1 MLRSPWQT
9 APEPCRPATIVLD
22 FDGTLTD
29 ADAHAPAFHEASGR
43 ELAHR
48 LGWDESTLR
57 QEWQRARAAVAGLPS
72 DAAWIVDGYG
82 VCPAT
87 ADPYLI
93 ANSVTQLLLS
103 EHRPGLG
110 SAALTAGVL
119 EVHRAAYRLV
129 PPPFRPE
136 ARSVLEEL
144 CAGGYHVRVV
154 TNSHT
159 EAVARMLDALSFRGR
174 HQVIVRGDA
183 GKFSV
188 CGSAAADARFESL
201 PQVLEWQEL
210 GRAIHLRR
218 GRYFDLLRA
227 TWDET
232 GTDPG
237 STLVVGDVFE
247 LDLALPAALG
257 THVHLVTRA
266 GTPFYE
272 QRLALKLARGDA
284 DARLTAILERAR
296 GDQRA
301 GEAPPGSPRPV
312 TR

>member
-1 MLRSPWQT
+1 MLRSPLQT
-9 APEPCRPATIVLD
+9 APEPCRPVTIVLD

-48 LGWDESTLR
+48 LDWDDSTLR
-57 QEWQRARAAVAGLPS
+57 REWQRARAVVAGLPS
-72 DAAWIVDGYG
+72 SAAWMVDGRG

-93 ANSVTQLLLS
+93 ANSVTRLLLC
-103 EHRPGLG
+103 EHRPGLAN
-110 SAALTAGVL
+110 AALTAGVL
-119 EVHRAAYRLV
+119 EVHRAAYQRV
-129 PPPFRPE
+129 PPPFRPQ

-144 CAGGYHVRVV
+144 CAGGYHLRVV
-154 TNSHT
+154 TNSHAQ
-159 EAVARMLDALSFRGR
+159 AVARMLDSLSFTGR
-174 HQVIVRGDA
+174 QQVIVRGDA

-201 PQVLEWQEL
+201 PEAAEWPGV
-210 GRAIHLRR
+210 GRPVYLRR
-218 GRYFDLLRA
+218 GRYFDLLRE

-232 GTDPG
+232 GTDPA

-247 LDLALPAALG
+247 LDLAMPAALG

-266 GTPFYE
+266 GTMPHE
-272 QRLALKLARGDA
+272 ERLARRMARGDA
-284 DARLTAILERAR
+284 DGRLTAILERVR
-296 GDQRA
+296 G
-301 GEAPPGSPRPV
+301 
-312 TR
+312 

>member
-1 MLRSPWQT
+1 MLRSPLQT
-9 APEPCRPATIVLD
+9 AAEPCRPATIVLD

-29 ADAHAPAFHEASGR
+29 ADAHAPDFYEASGR
-43 ELAHR
+43 ELARR
-48 LGWDESTLR
+48 LGWDDSTLR
-57 QEWQRARAAVAGLPS
+57 QEWQRARAMVAGLPS
-72 DAAWIVDGYG
+72 TAAWTVDDRG

-93 ANSVTQLLLS
+93 ANSVTRLLLS
-103 EHRPGLG
+103 EHRPGLA
-110 SAALTAGVL
+110 SAALTAGVF
-119 EVHRAAYRLV
+119 EVHRAAYQRV

-154 TNSHT
+154 TNTHT
-159 EAVARMLDALSFRGR
+159 QAVTGLLDSLSFTGR

-188 CGSAAADARFESL
+188 CGSATPDARFESL
-201 PQVLEWQEL
+201 PEVVEWPEL
-210 GRAIHLRR
+210 GRVIHLRR

-232 GTDPG
+232 GTEPA

-247 LDLALPAALG
+247 LDLAMPVALG

-266 GTPFYE
+266 GTMLHE
-272 QRLALKLARGDA
+272 QRLARKMARGDA
-284 DARLTAILERAR
+284 AADLTAILERLR
-296 GDQRA
+296 GIRRD
-301 GEAPPGSPRPV
+301 
-312 TR
+312 

>member
-1 MLRSPWQT
+1 MLRSPLQT
-9 APEPCRPATIVLD
+9 GPEPCRPATIVLD

-48 LGWDESTLR
+48 LAWDDATLR
-57 QEWQRARAAVAGLPS
+57 REWRRAHDVVAAFPLG
-72 DAAWIVDGYG
+72 AAWIVDGRG

-87 ADPYLI
+87 ADPYLV
-93 ANSVTQLLLS
+93 ANSVAQLLLS

-119 EVHRAAYRLV
+119 EVHRAAYQRV

-136 ARSVLEEL
+136 ARGVLEEL

-154 TNSHT
+154 TNSQT
-159 EAVARMLDALSFRGR
+159 QAVAGMLDSLSFRGR
-174 HQVIVRGDA
+174 QQVIVRGDA

-188 CGSAAADARFESL
+188 CGSATADARFDSL
-201 PQVLEWQEL
+201 PEVVEWQEV
-210 GRAIHLRR
+210 GRPIHLRR
-218 GRYFDLLRA
+218 GRYFDLLRSI
-227 TWDET
+227 WDET
-232 GTDPG
+232 ATDPA

-247 LDLALPAALG
+247 LDLAMPAALG

-266 GTPFYE
+266 GAPIQE
-272 QRLALKLARGDA
+272 RQLARKLARGDA
-284 DARLTAILERAR
+284 DAQLTAVLERVR
-296 GDQRA
+296 G
-301 GEAPPGSPRPV
+301 
-312 TR
+312 

>member
-1 MLRSPWQT
+1 MLRSPLQT

-29 ADAHAPAFHEASGR
+29 ADAHAPAFYEASGR

-48 LGWDESTLR
+48 LEWGDSRLR
-57 QEWQRARAAVAGLPS
+57 HEWRRARATVAGLPS
-72 DAAWIVDGYG
+72 TTAWIVDGHG

-119 EVHRAAYRLV
+119 EVHRAAYQRV

-144 CAGGYHVRVV
+144 CAGGYHLRVV
-154 TNSHT
+154 TNSDT
-159 EAVARMLDALSFRGR
+159 QAVAGMLDSLSFRGR
-174 HQVIVRGDA
+174 HTVIVRGDA

-188 CGSAAADARFESL
+188 CGSAATDARFEAL
-201 PQVLEWQEL
+201 PEVVEWQEV

-247 LDLALPAALG
+247 LDLAMPAALG

-266 GTPFYE
+266 GTLIHE
-272 QRLALKLARGDA
+272 QQLAQKLARGDA
-284 DARLTAILERAR
+284 DARLTAILDRVR
-296 GDQRA
+296 G
-301 GEAPPGSPRPV
+301 
-312 TR
+312 

>member
-1 MLRSPWQT
+1 MLRSPSQT

-48 LGWDESTLR
+48 LGWDDSTLR
-57 QEWQRARAAVAGLPS
+57 QEWRRARAAVAGLPA

-93 ANSVTQLLLS
+93 ANSVTRLLLS

-110 SAALTAGVL
+110 AAALTAGVL
-119 EVHRAAYRLV
+119 EVHRAAYERV

-136 ARSVLEEL
+136 ARGVLEEL

-154 TNSHT
+154 TNSRT
-159 EAVARMLDALSFRGR
+159 QTAARMLDSLAFTDRDKVSV
-174 HQVIVRGDA
+174 HGDA

-188 CGSAAADARFESL
+188 CRSTGADARFESL
-201 PQVLEWQEL
+201 PQVVEWQEV
-210 GRAIHLRR
+210 GRAVYLRR

-227 TWDET
+227 IWDET
-232 GTDPG
+232 GTDPE

-247 LDLALPAALG
+247 LDLAMPAALG

-266 GTPFYE
+266 GTPSHE
-272 QRLALKLARGDA
+272 QRLARRMARGDA
-284 DARLTAILERAR
+284 SARLTAVLERVR
-296 GDQRA
+296 
-301 GEAPPGSPRPV
+301 S
-312 TR
+312 

>member
-1 MLRSPWQT
+1 MFRSPAQT
-9 APEPCRPATIVLD
+9 TAEPCRPATIVLD

-29 ADAHAPAFHEASGR
+29 ADAHAPLFHEASGQ
-43 ELAHR
+43 ELAQR
-48 LGWDESTLR
+48 LGWDDSTLR
-57 QEWQRARAAVAGLPS
+57 REWQRALAVVADLPS
-72 DAAWIVDGYG
+72 SAAWMVDGRG
-82 VCPAT
+82 VCPAA

-93 ANSVTQLLLS
+93 ANSVTQLLFS
-103 EHRPGLG
+103 EHRPGLAG
-110 SAALTAGVL
+110 AALTASVL
-119 EVHRAAYRLV
+119 EVHRAAYQRV

-136 ARSVLEEL
+136 ARSLLEEL
-144 CAGGYHVRVV
+144 CAGAFHVRVV

-159 EAVARMLDALSFRGR
+159 QAVAGMLDALSFTGR
-174 HQVIVRGDA
+174 RQVIVRGDA

-201 PQVLEWQEL
+201 PEVVDWQEM

-232 GTDPG
+232 GTDPE

-247 LDLALPAALG
+247 LDLAMPAALG

-266 GTPFYE
+266 GTMPGE
-272 QRLALKLARGDA
+272 ERLARRLARGDA
-284 DARLTAILERAR
+284 GARLAAILERVR
-296 GDQRA
+296 G
-301 GEAPPGSPRPV
+301 
-312 TR
+312 

>member
-1 MLRSPWQT
+1 MFRSSSQT
-9 APEPCRPATIVLD
+9 AAEPCRPATIVLD

-43 ELAHR
+43 ELARR
-48 LGWDESTLR
+48 LGWDGSTLR
-57 QEWQRARAAVAGLPS
+57 QEWRRARAAVAEFPS
-72 DAAWIVDGYG
+72 TAAWMVDGRG

-93 ANSVTQLLLS
+93 ANSVTRLLLG
-103 EHRPGLG
+103 EHRPGLA
-110 SAALTAGVL
+110 SAALTAAVL
-119 EVHRAAYRLV
+119 EVHRAAYRRV

-136 ARSVLEEL
+136 ARGVLEDL
-144 CAGGYHVRVV
+144 CAGGYHLRVV

-159 EAVARMLDALSFRGR
+159 QAVAGMLDALSFRGR
-174 HQVIVRGDA
+174 QQVIVRGDA

-188 CGSAAADARFESL
+188 CGSAIADARFGSL
-201 PQVLEWQEL
+201 PGVVDWQEV

-232 GTDPG
+232 GTHPA

-247 LDLALPAALG
+247 LDLAMPAALG
-257 THVHLVTRA
+257 MHVHLVTRA
-266 GTPFYE
+266 GTLPHE
-272 QRLALKLARGDA
+272 ERLARMLARGDA
-284 DARLTAILERAR
+284 DARLTAVVDRVR
-296 GDQRA
+296 GLRRD
-301 GEAPPGSPRPV
+301 
-312 TR
+312 

>member
-1 MLRSPWQT
+1 MFRSPSQT
-9 APEPCRPATIVLD
+9 AAEPCRPATIVFD
-22 FDGTLTD
+22 FDGALTD
-29 ADAHAPAFHEASGR
+29 ADAHAPAFYEASGQ
-43 ELAHR
+43 ELAQW
-48 LGWDESTLR
+48 LGWDGSTLR
-57 QEWQRARAAVAGLPS
+57 QEWQRARAVVAGLPS
-72 DAAWIVDGYG
+72 TAAWMVDGRG

-93 ANSVTQLLLS
+93 ANSVTQLLLG
-103 EHRPGLG
+103 EHRPGLA
-110 SAALTAGVL
+110 SAALTAEVL
-119 EVHRAAYRLV
+119 EVHRAAYRRV

-144 CAGGYHVRVV
+144 CAGGYHLRVV

-159 EAVARMLDALSFRGR
+159 QAVAGILDSLSFRGR
-174 HQVIVRGDA
+174 QQVIVRGDA

-201 PQVLEWQEL
+201 PEVVDWQEA
-210 GRAIHLRR
+210 GRAIHLHR

-232 GTDPG
+232 GTDPA

-247 LDLALPAALG
+247 LDLAMPAALG

-266 GTPFYE
+266 GTMPHE
-272 QRLALKLARGDA
+272 ERLARRLARGDA
-284 DARLTAILERAR
+284 DARLTAILERVR
-296 GDQRA
+296 G
-301 GEAPPGSPRPV
+301 
-312 TR
+312 

>member
-1 MLRSPWQT
+1 MFRSPLQ
-9 APEPCRPATIVLD
+9 AAAELCRPATIVLD

-29 ADAHAPAFHEASGR
+29 ADAHAPAFYEASGQ
-43 ELAHR
+43 ELAQR
-48 LGWDESTLR
+48 LGWDGSTLR
-57 QEWQRARAAVAGLPS
+57 REWQRARAVVAGLPS
-72 DAAWIVDGYG
+72 TAAWMVNGRG

-93 ANSVTQLLLS
+93 ANSVTQLLFS
-103 EHRPGLG
+103 EHRPALA

-119 EVHRAAYRLV
+119 EVHRAAYRRV
-129 PPPFRPE
+129 PPPLRPE
-136 ARSVLEEL
+136 ACSVLEEL
-144 CAGGYHVRVV
+144 CAGGYHLRVV

-159 EAVARMLDALSFRGR
+159 QAVAGMLDALSFRGR
-174 HQVIVRGDA
+174 DQVIVRGDA

-201 PQVLEWQEL
+201 PEVVEWPEV

-232 GTDPG
+232 GTDPA

-247 LDLALPAALG
+247 LDLAMPVVLG

-266 GTPFYE
+266 GTMLHE
-272 QRLALKLARGDA
+272 ERLTRKLARGDA
-284 DARLTAILERAR
+284 DERLVAILERIH
-296 GDQRA
+296 G
-301 GEAPPGSPRPV
+301 
-312 TR
+312 